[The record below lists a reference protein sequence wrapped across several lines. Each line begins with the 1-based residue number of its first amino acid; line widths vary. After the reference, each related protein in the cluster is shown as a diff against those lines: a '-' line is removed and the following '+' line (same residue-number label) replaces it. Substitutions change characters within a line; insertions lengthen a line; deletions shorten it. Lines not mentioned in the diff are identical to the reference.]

1 MKNKIFL
8 LVIPL
13 LLTGC
18 GSNKPAI
25 HKVTF
30 DGGEYLTIEKTTC
43 EHRTKYL
50 TKISVKDEYL
60 NNYEVPQNVAYYEV
74 KCGNEEINNFRILS
88 DENYNSVYLEIPKE
102 KITGD
107 ISIKTEGYCH
117 YLTFTGEDAGAQ
129 IYFASDRVS
138 PTIKYCNNLKNQNWI
153 DWTKGQGNAIKLE
166 GNNKTIYV
174 KNTNNEFD
182 ASFVTGDK
190 NAPKISAHGNV
201 MSLLN
206 FGFKNY
212 LASLF
217 YECGSLISAPVLP
230 AVKLSNSCYQQMF
243 WGCSLTDA
251 PILPATDL
259 SNNCYQTM
267 FCDCASL
274 TTAPILPATTLANT
288 CYERM
293 FFNCTHLT
301 VAPELPITTLTDD
314 CYKDM
319 FSGSGLIKAPKL
331 PATTLMKGCYQ
342 QMFKACPDLV
352 IPPQIPDT
360 LTLPE
365 LSCVAMFKG
374 CHKLQVNNIG
384 KGTKFFTCPRDVLP
398 ESIADDM
405 FEGTSGDFKGTPVAG
420 ESYYYTVD

>member
-1 MKNKIFL
+1 MACNKAITPLGISDCSILTQIFIL
-8 LVIPL
+8 ALFCCSVFSVFSVCVTSGVSRTATWL
-13 LLTGC
+13 ALARAEEGRGTGVALLTTVAG
-18 GSNKPAI
+18 
-25 HKVTF
+25 
-30 DGGEYLTIEKTTC
+30 LTVI
-43 EHRTKYL
+43 L
-50 TKISVKDEYL
+50 AL
-60 NNYEVPQNVAYYEV
+60 VPLPFTV
-74 KCGNEEINNFRILS
+74 LS
-88 DENYNSVYLEIPKE
+88 
-102 KITGD
+102 
-107 ISIKTEGYCH
+107 
-117 YLTFTGEDAGAQ
+117 
-129 IYFASDRVS
+129 
-138 PTIKYCNNLKNQNWI
+138 
-153 DWTKGQGNAIKLE
+153 
-166 GNNKTIYV
+166 
-174 KNTNNEFD
+174 
-182 ASFVTGDK
+182 
-190 NAPKISAHGNV
+190 
-201 MSLLN
+201 
-206 FGFKNY
+206 
-212 LASLF
+212 
-217 YECGSLISAPVLP
+217 
-230 AVKLSNSCYQQMF
+230 KLSNSCYQQMF